1 MDRDRVFIDGE
12 PSHFHFWKKRC
23 KGLKGDAK
31 AEGARG
37 TRCVRGHGADASVFL
52 PVRED
57 EGSIPTYSSLTV
69 GHSARTCLG
78 KPTPTSWRASPFFSC
93 CLILTRSAVLLEGSR
108 CLWSPT
114 RRRREFLTPQMRCPS
129 WSEQCCS
136 WCDSFWVYVKG
147 SRVIKDCLS
156 VVNQSIMK
164 YNL

>member
-1 MDRDRVFIDGE
+1 MDPPLSRVFIDG
-12 PSHFHFWKKRC
+12 S
-23 KGLKGDAK
+23 GLKGDAK

-37 TRCVRGHGADASVFL
+37 AHCVRGHGADASVFL

-57 EGSIPTYSSLTV
+57 EGSIPTYSSLAV

-78 KPTPTSWRASPFFSC
+78 KPTPTSWRASPFFFMLLDSDQKC
-93 CLILTRSAVLLEGSR
+93 SLIGRKSVPLISHKKAPWV
-108 CLWSPT
+108 
-114 RRRREFLTPQMRCPS
+114 LTPQMRCPS

-136 WCDSFWVYVKG
+136 WCDFFWVYVKG